1 MPAYF
6 EPNSSGKIKIMLKE
20 MKQISIEM
28 SFSNLITELN
38 SEMFI
43 IETGTTPDGETF
55 YVRNKKEDLSLRK
68 MLLKGVEKDRQ
79 NFNKIKINRDVIK
92 ELTEENKFLR
102 EKVAELERK
111 RRELK

>member
-43 IETGTTPDGETF
+43 IETGTTLDGETF